1 MTDNKKDSEQKW
13 PVLRLSCQDKT
24 ERQVPRYSPD
34 ILMDEEK
41 CRYIQD
47 LRANKAGIPER
58 HNVTPLLRDRYVEK
72 EKEKEPEAEKC

>member
-13 PVLRLSCQDKT
+13 PVLTLSCPDET

-34 ILMDEEK
+34 ILMDEEI

>member
-1 MTDNKKDSEQKW
+1 MS
-13 PVLRLSCQDKT
+13 SQDKT

-34 ILMDEEK
+34 ILMDEEI

-47 LRANKAGIPER
+47 LRANKAGIPEH

-72 EKEKEPEAEKC
+72 EKDIEIEPEAVKRCQVEIFIEWRTNRV

>member
-13 PVLRLSCQDKT
+13 PVLTLSCPDET

-34 ILMDEEK
+34 ILMDEEI

-47 LRANKAGIPER
+47 LRANKADIPER

-72 EKEKEPEAEKC
+72 ERERAGG

>member
-1 MTDNKKDSEQKW
+1 M
-13 PVLRLSCQDKT
+13 LGLSCSDET

-34 ILMDEEK
+34 ILLDEEI